1 VCVFCVYIPC
11 IWFCIFFL
19 YFFFIYIII
28 GYSSKENMN
37 SLHAL
42 LGCGKSFKSHALFI
56 KFNLDLPFFILK
68 YVKPF
73 IFVKLYKG
81 NQIKLLAF
89 KVFSS
94 QLLISLQLYIGS
106 QNFTFVAHMVSMGLW
121 QVLGSNLTRIKK
133 QRFSHLFNIVSIAV
147 PTISVKLPRIGRAP
161 MLCSIWPIC

>member
-1 VCVFCVYIPC
+1 MVIHQKRTWTVCMLFLDVGKASNLMPFLLNL
-11 IWFCIFFL
+11 IWIFH
-19 YFFFIYIII
+19 FFF
-28 GYSSKENMN
+28 
-37 SLHAL
+37 
-42 LGCGKSFKSHALFI
+42 F
-56 KFNLDLPFFILK
+56 LK

-73 IFVKLYKG
+73 IFFKLYKG

-161 MLCSIWPIC
+161 MLCSIWPICQYCFLPVTRQHKVIWPIWFDFCFA